1 MCGRM
6 VQSKNPKSLQSI
18 LQFQE
23 NPEIS
28 FTPRYN
34 IAPTANIAAV
44 RQQEETREL
53 SYFHWGLIPMWAR
66 DRNFSTQTFNARS
79 ETLTEKVS
87 FKEAFKRRRCL
98 IPVDGF
104 YEWQQSP
111 SSKKKVP
118 FYFQMESGEPI
129 VFAGLWEFWRDA
141 NNPEAAPVESCTI
154 VTTAANDYM
163 QSYHH
168 RMPVMLP
175 QEQWQTWLDPKLGD
189 SVQDQALLEEM
200 LKPRKTIAIKA
211 HPVSSAVGNTR
222 NDSPEMIQPIASQP
236 SLF

>member
-1 MCGRM
+1 M
-6 VQSKNPKSLQSI
+6 VQSKSPKNLQAI
-18 LQFQE
+18 LNFKD
-23 NPEIS
+23 NPEMS

-34 IAPTANIAAV
+34 IAPTAEIIAV
-44 RQQEETREL
+44 RQKEEEREL

-79 ETLTEKVS
+79 ETLAEKAS

-104 YEWQQSP
+104 YEWQQGP
-111 SSKKKVP
+111 SSKNKVP
-118 FYFQMESGEPI
+118 FYFQKESEEPI

-141 NNPEAAPVESCTI
+141 NNPEAPPIESCTI
-154 VTTAANDYM
+154 VTTAANSFM
-163 QSYHH
+163 QSFHH
-168 RMPVMLP
+168 RMPVMLAK
-175 QEQWQTWLDPKLGD
+175 EDWQLWLDPNFED
-189 SVQDQALLEEM
+189 IATLERL
-200 LKPRKTIAIKA
+200 LKPRESLSINA

-222 NDSPEMIQPIASQP
+222 NDSPDMTKPIASQP

>member
-6 VQSKNPKSLQSI
+6 VQSKTPKSLQPI
-18 LQFQE
+18 LDFQE
-23 NPEIS
+23 SSEVS
-28 FTPRYN
+28 FTARYN
-34 IAPTANIAAV
+34 IAPTAEILAM
-44 RQQEETREL
+44 RQTETGREL

-79 ETLTEKVS
+79 ETLSEKAS
-87 FKEAFKRRRCL
+87 FKEAYKKRRCL

-111 SSKKKVP
+111 SSKNKVP
-118 FYFQMESGEPI
+118 YYFQTKSGQPI

-141 NNPEAAPVESCTI
+141 NNPQMPAIESCTI
-154 VTTAANDYM
+154 VTTAANSFM

-175 QEQWQTWLDPKLGD
+175 QDMWSTWLDPKLESTD
-189 SVQDQALLEEM
+189 SLDLMLLPKED
-200 LKPRKTIAIKA
+200 LDVTA

-222 NDSPEMIQPIASQP
+222 NDSPELTKAIASQP